1 MKLLTVGARLP
12 ERRRSSPRLSHR
24 GGRGI
29 AAVAALTLLLA
40 GCGGSAAPASSPA
53 SPSSAAAKP
62 ASAAAASTS
71 AAAKPAASAAAKPA
85 ASTSAAAK
93 PAASGAGEKVNVAIT
108 NGSLTG
114 AGVYIA
120 IDRGYFKEQGLDVT
134 ITGFP
139 GAAQMIPSVASS
151 QVDVANMDTGAGVW
165 NALARDL
172 PMKLV
177 ADGSHCDK
185 VHCGT
190 AFTVRKD
197 LMDAGRFKDIKD
209 LKGLSTNTFIGGS
222 TLYQFVYR
230 MLDMAGL
237 KESDVKLQK
246 IESFADVLP
255 AISNKAL
262 DTSWMIEPLTTAGID
277 KGIIAQFKTATDL
290 FGPQQNTVIT
300 YSPDFATKR
309 TETAK
314 KFMAAYIKGLR
325 DYDDAI
331 DKGKDY
337 DAIIGILTKESAL
350 KDPALYKKLGL
361 PAFDPN
367 GALLLD
373 ATKTNLKWFEDHGD
387 VKTPVDVDKVYDP
400 QFLTYAMSVDGKR

>member
-1 MKLLTVGARLP
+1 MKKTSL
-12 ERRRSSPRLSHR
+12 
-24 GGRGI
+24 
-29 AAVAALTLLLA
+29 AAVMGALLLA
-40 GCGGSAAPASSPA
+40 GCGGSAATASSPPA
-53 SPSSAAAKP
+53 PAKPSSAAAAPSSTAAKP
-62 ASAAAASTS
+62 AVSAAASVPV
-71 AAAKPAASAAAKPA
+71 KPAASA
-85 ASTSAAAK
+85 SAAAK

-120 IDRGYFKEQGLDVT
+120 IDRGYFREQGLDVT

-165 NALARDL
+165 NALARGL

-197 LMDAGRFKDIKD
+197 LVDSGRFKDIKD
-209 LKGLSTNTFIGGS
+209 LKGLSINTFIGGS

-255 AISNKAL
+255 AMSNKAL
-262 DTSWMIEPLTTAGID
+262 DTSWMIEPLTTAGVD
-277 KGIIAQFKTATDL
+277 KGIIARFKTATDL

-325 DYDDAI
+325 DYIDAI
-331 DKGKDY
+331 DTSKDY

-373 ATKTNLKWFEDHGD
+373 ATKTSLKWFEDHGD

-400 QFLTYAMSVDGKR
+400 QFLNYAMSVDGKR